1 MSGLT
6 IGNSSNFH
14 GAVEN
19 LVNQARVEHA
29 TSLNLNTDDLIVSI
43 GSKQGN
49 PQTGERI
56 YSVVVDTP
64 QHKRG
69 LGDNLKSAASALSHG
84 RLANVKQSLSD
95 ATKNIGNL
103 LGRTQSAP
111 EQAKN
116 NWAPFLELAEQT
128 IADTIK
134 HASPGT
140 ERVVDLKA
148 MMAAI
153 QSSVFDSTEFNEHDG
168 SHRTLADAT
177 KVDIRSLK
185 ALDVAVAGAQSRIL
199 GYASSIRNA
208 ELSGSGVQKENA
220 PIPNSVSDA
229 PRVQQP
235 PLYDIPRQPPQPLY
249 DTPRPHP
256 HHYDTPR
263 PQNPYDHLK
272 PEATVEPTYAQ
283 VNTGTVFQNVEA
295 RNLGEQTQSY
305 SARRTLEIS
314 NGNLGTNFQTLDE
327 LNDFMEGKEAYI
339 DGYMAQLQTSGE
351 FKTFETYF
359 AQFNVSVTNEPQQV
373 PPPVGPTVTYADLQT
388 GPDEDGIEQSDV
400 QTERSA
406 KSQPQMVKLEDLV
419 LQEGELRI

>member
-111 EQAKN
+111 EQAKE

-134 HASPGT
+134 HASSGT
-140 ERVVDLKA
+140 ERLVDLKA
-148 MMAAI
+148 MMVGI
-153 QSSVFDSTEFNEHDG
+153 QASVFDRTEFNEHDG
-168 SHRTLADAT
+168 SHRTLGDAA

-185 ALDVAVAGAQSRIL
+185 ALDAAVSSAQSRIL
-199 GYASSIRNA
+199 GYASSTRSA
-208 ELSGSGVQKENA
+208 EVSGVQQ
-220 PIPNSVSDA
+220 S
-229 PRVQQP
+229 
-235 PLYDIPRQPPQPLY
+235 PLYDVPRQPPQPLY
-249 DTPRPHP
+249 DTPRPQP
-256 HHYDTPR
+256 HQYDTPR
-263 PQNPYDHLK
+263 PQHPYDHLEPK
-272 PEATVEPTYAQ
+272 TTVAPTYAQ
-283 VNTGTVFQNVEA
+283 LNTGTVYQNVEA
-295 RNLGEQTQSY
+295 QNLGENTESY
-305 SARRTLEIS
+305 SVRRTLEIT
-314 NGNLGTNFQTLDE
+314 NGNLGTNFQSLDE
-327 LNDFMEGKEAYI
+327 LNNFMEGKEAYI

-351 FKTFETYF
+351 FKTFESYF
-359 AQFNVSVTNEPQQV
+359 AQFNRPVAHASQQV
-373 PPPVGPTVTYADLQT
+373 TPPVEPTVTYADMQIA
-388 GPDEDGIEQSDV
+388 PDEDGIEQPEA
-400 QTERSA
+400 QTERSTA
-406 KSQPQMVKLEDLV
+406 TQSQFVKLDDLV
-419 LQEGELRI
+419 LQKGELRI

>member
-43 GSKQGN
+43 GSKKGN

-111 EQAKN
+111 EQAKE

-134 HASPGT
+134 HASSGT
-140 ERVVDLKA
+140 ERLVDLKA
-148 MMAAI
+148 MMAGI
-153 QSSVFDSTEFNEHDG
+153 QASVFDRTEFNEHDG
-168 SHRTLADAT
+168 SHRTLGDAA

-185 ALDVAVAGAQSRIL
+185 ALDAAVSSAQSRIL
-199 GYASSIRNA
+199 GYASSTRSA
-208 ELSGSGVQKENA
+208 EVSGVQQ
-220 PIPNSVSDA
+220 S
-229 PRVQQP
+229 
-235 PLYDIPRQPPQPLY
+235 PLYDVPRQPPQPLF
-249 DTPRPHP
+249 DTPRPQP
-256 HHYDTPR
+256 HQYDTPR
-263 PQNPYDHLK
+263 PQHPYDHLEPK
-272 PEATVEPTYAQ
+272 TTVAPTYAQ
-283 VNTGTVFQNVEA
+283 LNTGTVYQNVEA
-295 RNLGEQTQSY
+295 QNLGENTESY
-305 SARRTLEIS
+305 SARRTLEIT
-314 NGNLGTNFQTLDE
+314 NGNLGTNFQSLDQ

-339 DGYMAQLQTSGE
+339 DGYMAQLQTTGE
-351 FKTFETYF
+351 FKTFESYF
-359 AQFNVSVTNEPQQV
+359 AQFNRPVAHASQQV
-373 PPPVGPTVTYADLQT
+373 TPPAESNVNYADLET
-388 GPDEDGIEQSDV
+388 GPDEDGIEQPEV
-400 QTERSA
+400 QTERSTA
-406 KSQPQMVKLEDLV
+406 RQSQFVKLDDLV
-419 LQEGELRI
+419 LQKGELRI

>member
-111 EQAKN
+111 EQAKE
-116 NWAPFLELAEQT
+116 NWGPFLELAEQT

-134 HASPGT
+134 HASSGT
-140 ERVVDLKA
+140 ERLVDLKA
-148 MMAAI
+148 MMAGI
-153 QSSVFDSTEFNEHDG
+153 QASVFDRTEFNEHDG
-168 SHRTLADAT
+168 SHRTLGDAA

-185 ALDVAVAGAQSRIL
+185 ALDAAVSSAQSRIL
-199 GYASSIRNA
+199 GYASSTRSA
-208 ELSGSGVQKENA
+208 EGSGVQQ
-220 PIPNSVSDA
+220 S
-229 PRVQQP
+229 
-235 PLYDIPRQPPQPLY
+235 PLYDVPRQPPQPLY
-249 DTPRPHP
+249 DTPRPQP
-256 HHYDTPR
+256 HQYDTPR
-263 PQNPYDHLK
+263 PQHPYDHLEPK
-272 PEATVEPTYAQ
+272 TTVAPTYAQ
-283 VNTGTVFQNVEA
+283 LNTGTVYQNVEA
-295 RNLGEQTQSY
+295 QNLGENTESY
-305 SARRTLEIS
+305 SARRTLEIT
-314 NGNLGTNFQTLDE
+314 NGNLGTNFQSLDE
-327 LNDFMEGKEAYI
+327 LNDFLEGKEAYI
-339 DGYMAQLQTSGE
+339 DGYMAQMQTSGE
-351 FKTFETYF
+351 FKTFESYF
-359 AQFNVSVTNEPQQV
+359 AQFNRPVAHASQQV
-373 PPPVGPTVTYADLQT
+373 TPPVEPTVTYADMQIA
-388 GPDEDGIEQSDV
+388 PDEDGIEQPEV
-400 QTERSA
+400 QTERSTA
-406 KSQPQMVKLEDLV
+406 RQSQFVKLDDLV
-419 LQEGELRI
+419 LQKGELRI

>member
-111 EQAKN
+111 EQAKE

-134 HASPGT
+134 HASSGT
-140 ERVVDLKA
+140 ERLVDLKA
-148 MMAAI
+148 MMAGI
-153 QSSVFDSTEFNEHDG
+153 QASVFDRTEFNEHDG
-168 SHRTLADAT
+168 SHRTLGDAA

-185 ALDVAVAGAQSRIL
+185 ALDAAVSSAQSRIL
-199 GYASSIRNA
+199 GYASSTRSA
-208 ELSGSGVQKENA
+208 EVSGVQQ
-220 PIPNSVSDA
+220 S
-229 PRVQQP
+229 
-235 PLYDIPRQPPQPLY
+235 PLYDVPRQPPQPLY
-249 DTPRPHP
+249 DTPRPQP
-256 HHYDTPR
+256 HQYDTPR
-263 PQNPYDHLK
+263 PQHPYDHLEPK
-272 PEATVEPTYAQ
+272 TTVAPTYAQ
-283 VNTGTVFQNVEA
+283 LNTGTVYQNVEA
-295 RNLGEQTQSY
+295 QNLGENTESY
-305 SARRTLEIS
+305 SARRTLEIT
-314 NGNLGTNFQTLDE
+314 NGNLGTNFQSLDE
-327 LNDFMEGKEAYI
+327 LNNFMEGKEAYI

-351 FKTFETYF
+351 FKTFESYF
-359 AQFNVSVTNEPQQV
+359 AQFNRPAAQASQQV
-373 PPPVGPTVTYADLQT
+373 TPPAESNVNYADLET
-388 GPDEDGIEQSDV
+388 GPDEDGIEQPEA
-400 QTERSA
+400 QTERSTA
-406 KSQPQMVKLEDLV
+406 RQSQFVKLDDLV
-419 LQEGELRI
+419 LQKGELRI

>member
-43 GSKQGN
+43 GSKKGN

-111 EQAKN
+111 EQAKE

-134 HASPGT
+134 HASSGT
-140 ERVVDLKA
+140 ERLVDLKA
-148 MMAAI
+148 MMAGI
-153 QSSVFDSTEFNEHDG
+153 QASVFDRTEFNEHDG
-168 SHRTLADAT
+168 SHRTLGDAT

-185 ALDVAVAGAQSRIL
+185 AMDAAVSSAQSRIL
-199 GYASSIRNA
+199 GYASSTRSA
-208 ELSGSGVQKENA
+208 EGSGVQQ
-220 PIPNSVSDA
+220 S
-229 PRVQQP
+229 
-235 PLYDIPRQPPQPLY
+235 PLYDVPRQPPQPLY
-249 DTPRPHP
+249 DTPRPQP
-256 HHYDTPR
+256 HQYDTPR
-263 PQNPYDHLK
+263 PQHPYDHLEPK
-272 PEATVEPTYAQ
+272 TTVAPTYAQ
-283 VNTGTVFQNVEA
+283 LNTGTVYQNVEA
-295 RNLGEQTQSY
+295 QNLGENTESY
-305 SARRTLEIS
+305 SARRTLEIT
-314 NGNLGTNFQTLDE
+314 NGNLGTNFQSLDQ

-339 DGYMAQLQTSGE
+339 DGYMAQLQTTGE
-351 FKTFETYF
+351 FKTFESYF
-359 AQFNVSVTNEPQQV
+359 AQFNRPAAHASQQV
-373 PPPVGPTVTYADLQT
+373 TPPAESNVNYADLET
-388 GPDEDGIEQSDV
+388 GPDEDGIEQPEV
-400 QTERSA
+400 QTERSTA
-406 KSQPQMVKLEDLV
+406 RQSQFVKLDDLV
-419 LQEGELRI
+419 LQKGELRI